1 MGDVI
6 LCVCTGVSSFI
17 MITILLDFMNKRYA
31 RMYKRN
37 YVYTG
42 VEFFI
47 VIGITIVTLK
57 RNIFWNLLVW
67 MLVAA
72 FNAYFFF
79 YEDLN
84 KPVKRI
90 LECEELLFACIVC
103 GQFGADI
110 IRYLLC
116 MLQIEL
122 QEKSLR
128 NCVELLFSK
137 VVIIFVYRIL
147 ISRFVKMINEKEYLE
162 YDVRLLENQAE
173 IQRKY
178 YMQQEKK
185 YNRTV
190 RVLHD
195 VNKHIKVIEQ
205 LYRNGMIG
213 GATEYAKQIKHMLEP
228 LLPVKYTG
236 NPILDILL
244 TDKAVII
251 KEKKIEFEIKVNNV
265 NLNFIDSVDVTVI
278 FGNLL
283 DNSIEACESMDV
295 GKKIFIDIHSYYEM
309 VTIRIENTCT
319 SVKWKNG
326 LPVSQKGKDRG
337 IGLSNVMRCIEKYD
351 GNMKLNSKDGKFTV
365 DIILNS

>member
-17 MITILLDFMNKRYA
+17 MITILLDFMNKRYV
-31 RMYKRN
+31 RMCRRN
-37 YVYTG
+37 YVYAG

-47 VIGITIVTLK
+47 VTGVTIVTLK
-57 RNIFWNLLVW
+57 GNIFWNLLVW
-67 MLVAA
+67 ILAAA

-79 YEDLN
+79 YEDFD

-90 LECEELLFACIVC
+90 LESEELLFACIVC
-103 GQFGADI
+103 GQIGTDVI
-110 IRYLLC
+110 KYLFY

-122 QEKSLR
+122 KGKSVR
-128 NCVELLFSK
+128 SCVELLFSK
-137 VVIIFVYRIL
+137 AVIVFVYRLL
-147 ISRFVKMINEKEYLE
+147 ISRFIKMVNEKEYLE
-162 YDVRLLENQAE
+162 YEVKLLKNQSE
-173 IQRKY
+173 MQRKY

-205 LYRNGMIG
+205 LYRNGTMG
-213 GATEYAKQIKHMLEP
+213 GASEYAEQIKHMLKP

-244 TDKAVII
+244 ADKAVII

-265 NLNFIDSVDVTVI
+265 DLNFIDSVDVTVI

-283 DNSIEACESMDV
+283 DNSIEACESMDT

-309 VTIRIENTCT
+309 VSIRIENTYT

-337 IGLSNVMRCIEKYD
+337 IGLSNVMHCIEKYD
-351 GNMKLNSKDGKFTV
+351 GNMKLSSKEGKFTV